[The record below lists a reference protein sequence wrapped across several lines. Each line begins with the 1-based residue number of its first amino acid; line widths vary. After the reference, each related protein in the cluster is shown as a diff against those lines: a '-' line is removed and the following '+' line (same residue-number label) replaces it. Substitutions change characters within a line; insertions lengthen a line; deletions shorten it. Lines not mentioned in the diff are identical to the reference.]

1 MPHRVKRLAEQ
12 AASGLTGKIK
22 RRNKTMINWKE
33 AFTKAGIF
41 GAVAF
46 FSVLVEA
53 GVDVIFTSPVKVLV
67 SAGIVFGLTFFVTLK
82 NIEEDVTP
90 TP

>member
-1 MPHRVKRLAEQ
+1 MAH
-12 AASGLTGKIK
+12 
-22 RRNKTMINWKE
+22 INWKE
-33 AFTKAGIF
+33 ALTKAGIF

-53 GVDVIFTSPVKVLV
+53 GVDVIFVTPTKVLV

-82 NIEEDVTP
+82 NVEDETKP
-90 TP
+90 PA